1 MLTNLENYSW
11 LIILPVFG
19 LLFTKIWDALNKHS
33 SFSGSIGFVI
43 ALCVSMLCV
52 ISVIGFFQQ
61 HEDSHEI
68 AVAGKDGISL
78 QDDSQHEVRF
88 ILLPYMALMMSFLL
102 LLMLVKIAMLVDDTD
117 NSNQPS
123 YVKKIKTTTK
133 QHNHLKQINHK

>member
-33 SFSGSIGFVI
+33 SFSGTISFVI

-61 HEDSHEI
+61 DHEDSQEI
-68 AVAGKDGISL
+68 AAVCEEGASL
-78 QDDSQHEVRF
+78 QKHQQHEVRF
-88 ILLPYMALMMSFLL
+88 ILLPYMALMMRSEERR
-102 LLMLVKIAMLVDDTD
+102 VGKECR
-117 NSNQPS
+117 SRWSP
-123 YVKKIKTTTK
+123 Y
-133 QHNHLKQINHK
+133 H